1 MNWASIAMIQLCHQR
16 LLTRNV
22 TWKLTTLKEQRQ
34 QHPKI
39 MKNNFSCSR
48 NRSLLPPDLEIMNK
62 RPMIVLFW
70 IEIHTWYTS
79 YCIHCIPNL
88 WAATEWPTQKTLVGS
103 KGKVWMMGPKKWD
116 FPDFPKDALHIHFQ
130 GPITRQNTQ
139 SVINEQLTIK
149 IKKDSLDSFF

>member
-1 MNWASIAMIQLCHQR
+1 MGG
-16 LLTRNV
+16 
-22 TWKLTTLKEQRQ
+22 
-34 QHPKI
+34 
-39 MKNNFSCSR
+39 
-48 NRSLLPPDLEIMNK
+48 NRVAN
-62 RPMIVLFW
+62 
-70 IEIHTWYTS
+70 
-79 YCIHCIPNL
+79 
-88 WAATEWPTQKTLVGS
+88 TQKTLVGS